1 MLNII
6 LRNKS
11 RNFIREILK
20 EVKKGNFN
28 FKGKDEIPLDGMKDK
43 SRAFLMFNSYLM
55 DIAEFYSSPLLGLFY
70 SYLVNAAKVE
80 ALRKEVDIEDVEI
93 KYDAEDAGNFVG
105 ITSTSYHTI
114 SKYFKQLQE
123 MGLIVYHRDRRG
135 YYFRCIR
142 DLRNSINREWIEV
155 FIKNENYLSPTDLN
169 CLSEIFPNLK
179 VQELYGGVRNNE
191 YMDNGN
197 SGSIDGIDTDIDG
210 RQGPLRVEE
219 KEEEIKEEIVEKKES
234 KKRGRP
240 KKEEK
245 AKEDRVGIFNKIK
258 KELEPQVQ
266 EKAEK
271 QTEEEPDKQVQKEPD
286 KEKEN
291 KPNSEENKPNP
302 KASMSLEELRIINEM
317 KMKQRMNGVSSEVLK
332 QEFYS
337 EGFYPNG
344 LDEEKEEEENELI
357 DINDINEEEK
367 EEREEVKEVKKEEI
381 KHESPT
387 NVENKKSDFAE
398 KRENNN
404 ELTDITDNTLSDI
417 DDMDW

>member
-114 SKYFKQLQE
+114 GKYFKQLQE

-142 DLRNSINREWIEV
+142 DLRNSINREWVEV

-179 VQELYGGVRNNE
+179 VQELYGGVK
-191 YMDNGN
+191 NGDSN
-197 SGSIDGIDTDIDG
+197 SGSIDDSDTDIDG
-210 RQGPLRVEE
+210 RQGPLGVEE

-245 AKEDRVGIFNKIK
+245 AKEDRVGIFNKV
-258 KELEPQVQ
+258 KEKE
-266 EKAEK
+266 EKESEEQK
-271 QTEEEPDKQVQKEPD
+271 EEEPKEGI
-286 KEKEN
+286 
-291 KPNSEENKPNP
+291 KPSP
-302 KASMSLEELRIINEM
+302 KGSMSLEELRIINEM

-357 DINDINEEEK
+357 DIDDINEEEK
-367 EEREEVKEVKKEEI
+367 EERKEVKEVKKEEI
-381 KHESPT
+381 KHKSPT
-387 NVENKKSDFAE
+387 NVENKKSEPIE
-398 KRENNN
+398 KQENNS
-404 ELTDITDNTLSDI
+404 ELLDI

>member
-114 SKYFKQLQE
+114 GKYFKQLQE

-169 CLSEIFPNLK
+169 YLSEIFPNLK
-179 VQELYGGVRNNE
+179 VQELYGGVKNNDIGN
-191 YMDNGN
+191 DNSDN
-197 SGSIDGIDTDIDG
+197 IDGIDTDIDG
-210 RQGPLRVEE
+210 RRGPLGIEE
-219 KEEEIKEEIVEKKES
+219 EEEIKEEVVEKKEG

-245 AKEDRVGIFNKIK
+245 AKEDRVGIFNKVK

-271 QTEEEPDKQVQKEPD
+271 EEEKE
-286 KEKEN
+286 
-291 KPNSEENKPNP
+291 EEDIKPNP
-302 KASMSLEELRIINEM
+302 KASMSLEELRIINDM
-317 KMKQRMNGVSSEVLK
+317 KMKQRMNGVSSKVLK

-367 EEREEVKEVKKEEI
+367 EERKEVREEIKEEI

-387 NVENKKSDFAE
+387 NVEIAKKDSTEEQE
-398 KRENNN
+398 KSNDS
-404 ELTDITDNTLSDI
+404 LDI

>member
-114 SKYFKQLQE
+114 GKYFKQLQE
-123 MGLIVYHRDRRG
+123 MGLIVYRKDKRG

-142 DLRNSINREWIEV
+142 DLRNSINREWVEV

-169 CLSEIFPNLK
+169 CLSEIFPNLRAN
-179 VQELYGGVRNNE
+179 ELYGGVKNNE
-191 YMDNGN
+191 YRDDDNING
-197 SGSIDGIDTDIDG
+197 IDCIDTDIDG
-210 RQGPLRVEE
+210 QRGPLGVEE
-219 KEEEIKEEIVEKKES
+219 KEIEKEIVEKKES

-245 AKEDRVGIFNKIK
+245 VKEDRVGIFNKV
-258 KELEPQVQ
+258 KEKDKQQKEEQQ
-266 EKAEK
+266 EKE
-271 QTEEEPDKQVQKEPD
+271 
-286 KEKEN
+286 
-291 KPNSEENKPNP
+291 EENKPNP
-302 KASMSLEELRIINEM
+302 KASMSLEELRIINDM

-344 LDEEKEEEENELI
+344 LDEEKEEEEEELNI
-357 DINDINEEEK
+357 DEIEEE
-367 EEREEVKEVKKEEI
+367 EEI
-381 KHESPT
+381 KEEEIKRESPT
-387 NVENKKSDFAE
+387 NVEIKENEFIEKQKKDNELSDI
-398 KRENNN
+398 ENNN
-404 ELTDITDNTLSDI
+404 ILSDI

>member
-114 SKYFKQLQE
+114 GKYFKQLQE
-123 MGLIVYHRDRRG
+123 MGLIVYRKDKRG

-142 DLRNSINREWIEV
+142 DLRNSINREWVEV

-179 VQELYGGVRNNE
+179 ANELYGGVKSNE
-191 YMDNGN
+191 WIDNGN
-197 SGSIDGIDTDIDG
+197 SGNIDGIDTDAD
-210 RQGPLRVEE
+210 RQRGPLGVEE
-219 KEEEIKEEIVEKKES
+219 KEIEEEIVEKKES

-245 AKEDRVGIFNKIK
+245 AKEDRVGIFNKV
-258 KELEPQVQ
+258 KEKE
-266 EKAEK
+266 
-271 QTEEEPDKQVQKEPD
+271 DKQVQEEP
-286 KEKEN
+286 EKQIHEE
-291 KPNSEENKPNP
+291 SEIKPNP
-302 KASMSLEELRIINEM
+302 KASMSLEELRIINDM

-344 LDEEKEEEENELI
+344 LDEEKEEEGNELI
-357 DINDINEEEK
+357 NIDDIKEEEK
-367 EEREEVKEVKKEEI
+367 ETEERKEKVKEVKEKPVS
-381 KHESPT
+381 KPVESTKP
-387 NVENKKSDFAE
+387 VENT
-398 KRENNN
+398 ENNLK
-404 ELTDITDNTLSDI
+404 EDE
-417 DDMDW
+417 DDLEMDW

>member
-28 FKGKDEIPLDGMKDK
+28 FKGKDEIPLDDMKDK
-43 SRAFLMFNSYLM
+43 NRAFLMFNSYLM

-114 SKYFKQLQE
+114 GKYFKQLQE

-142 DLRNSINREWIEV
+142 DLRNSINKEWVEV

-179 VQELYGGVRNNE
+179 VQELYGGVKNNE
-191 YMDNGN
+191 YTNNGN
-197 SGSIDGIDTDIDG
+197 SSDIDGIDTDVDG
-210 RQGPLRVEE
+210 RL
-219 KEEEIKEEIVEKKES
+219 EEERVEKKES

-245 AKEDRVGIFNKIK
+245 AKEDRVGIFNKVK

-271 QTEEEPDKQVQKEPD
+271 EEEKE
-286 KEKEN
+286 EEEN
-291 KPNSEENKPNP
+291 KQTHEESDIKPNP
-302 KASMSLEELRIINEM
+302 KASMSLEELRIINGM

-344 LDEEKEEEENELI
+344 LDEEKEEEEDELI
-357 DINDINEEEK
+357 NIDDINEEEK
-367 EEREEVKEVKKEEI
+367 EEREEVREEIKEEI

-387 NVENKKSDFAE
+387 NVEIAKKDSTEEQE
-398 KRENNN
+398 KSNDS
-404 ELTDITDNTLSDI
+404 LDI

>member
-28 FKGKDEIPLDGMKDK
+28 FKEKDEIPLDGMKDK

-114 SKYFKQLQE
+114 GKYFKQLQE
-123 MGLIVYHRDRRG
+123 MGLIVYRKDKRG

-142 DLRNSINREWIEV
+142 DLRNSINREWVEV

-179 VQELYGGVRNNE
+179 VQELYRGVKNNE
-191 YMDNGN
+191 YTDNGN
-197 SGSIDGIDTDIDG
+197 SGNIDDFDTDVDG
-210 RQGPLRVEE
+210 RLSPLGVE
-219 KEEEIKEEIVEKKES
+219 EEEIVEEIVEKKES

-245 AKEDRVGIFNKIK
+245 TKEDRVGIFNKIK
-258 KELEPQVQ
+258 EKDDKQVQEELEKQVQEELEPQVQ
-266 EKAEK
+266 EKPE
-271 QTEEEPDKQVQKEPD
+271 
-286 KEKEN
+286 
-291 KPNSEENKPNP
+291 PNP
-302 KASMSLEELRIINEM
+302 KALMSLEEVRIINDM
-317 KMKQRMNGVSSEVLK
+317 KMKQRMSGVSSEVLK

-344 LDEEKEEEENELI
+344 LDEEKETEENELI
-357 DINDINEEEK
+357 DINGIKE
-367 EEREEVKEVKKEEI
+367 EEREREREREEEVKQEEI
-381 KHESPT
+381 KHKSPV
-387 NVENKKSDFAE
+387 NVEIKKNEPIE
-398 KRENNN
+398 KQEKDNN
-404 ELTDITDNTLSDI
+404 SVDI

>member
-114 SKYFKQLQE
+114 GKYFKQLQE
-123 MGLIVYHRDRRG
+123 MGLIVYRKDKRG

-142 DLRNSINREWIEV
+142 DLRNSINREWVEV

-179 VQELYGGVRNNE
+179 VQELYRGVKNNE
-191 YMDNGN
+191 YTDNGN
-197 SGSIDGIDTDIDG
+197 SGNIADLDTDVDG
-210 RQGPLRVEE
+210 RLSPLEVEE
-219 KEEEIKEEIVEKKES
+219 EEIVEKKES

-245 AKEDRVGIFNKIK
+245 AKEDRAGIFNKVK
-258 KELEPQVQ
+258 EKDDKQVQEELEPQVQ
-266 EKAEK
+266 EKPERPNR
-271 QTEEEPDKQVQKEPD
+271 QMTYEEVVV
-286 KEKEN
+286 EN
-291 KPNSEENKPNP
+291 
-302 KASMSLEELRIINEM
+302 AL
-317 KMKQRMNGVSSEVLK
+317 KMQQRMKGVSSEVLK
-332 QEFYS
+332 NTNFYS

-344 LDEEKEEEENELI
+344 LDEEKEAEEDKLI
-357 DINDINEEEK
+357 NIDDVIKEDEK
-367 EEREEVKEVKKEEI
+367 EEREIEEVKETKEIKEELAP
-381 KHESPT
+381 KLVSKLASKPVESTKP
-387 NVENKKSDFAE
+387 VENT
-398 KRENNN
+398 ENNLK
-404 ELTDITDNTLSDI
+404 EDE
-417 DDMDW
+417 DDLEMDW

>member
-28 FKGKDEIPLDGMKDK
+28 FKGKDEIPLDDMKDK

-55 DIAEFYSSPLLGLFY
+55 DIVEFYSSPLLGLFY

-80 ALRKEVDIEDVEI
+80 ALRKEIDIEDVEI

-114 SKYFKQLQE
+114 GKYFKQLQE

-142 DLRNSINREWIEV
+142 DLRNSINREWVEV

-179 VQELYGGVRNNE
+179 VQELYGGVKNNE
-191 YMDNGN
+191 YTNNGN
-197 SGSIDGIDTDIDG
+197 SGDIDGIDIDVDG
-210 RQGPLRVEE
+210 RLEEE
-219 KEEEIKEEIVEKKES
+219 KVEKKES

-245 AKEDRVGIFNKIK
+245 AKEDRVGIFNKVK

-271 QTEEEPDKQVQKEPD
+271 KEEEE
-286 KEKEN
+286 EEN
-291 KPNSEENKPNP
+291 KQTHEESDIKPNP
-302 KASMSLEELRIINEM
+302 KASMSLEELRIINDM

-344 LDEEKEEEENELI
+344 LDEEKEKEEDELI

-367 EEREEVKEVKKEEI
+367 EEEEEEVKEEEI
-381 KHESPT
+381 KHESLT
-387 NVENKKSDFAE
+387 NVEIKKSEPIE
-398 KRENNN
+398 KQENNN
-404 ELTDITDNTLSDI
+404 ELTDI

>member
-28 FKGKDEIPLDGMKDK
+28 FKGKDEIPLDDMKDK

-114 SKYFKQLQE
+114 GKYFKQLQE

-142 DLRNSINREWIEV
+142 DLRNSINREWVEV

-179 VQELYGGVRNNE
+179 VQELYGGVKNNE
-191 YMDNGN
+191 YTNNGN
-197 SGSIDGIDTDIDG
+197 SGDIDGIDIDVDG
-210 RQGPLRVEE
+210 RLEEE
-219 KEEEIKEEIVEKKES
+219 KVEKKES

-245 AKEDRVGIFNKIK
+245 VKEDRVGIFNKVK

-271 QTEEEPDKQVQKEPD
+271 EKEEEE
-286 KEKEN
+286 EEEEN
-291 KPNSEENKPNP
+291 KQTHEESDIKPNP
-302 KASMSLEELRIINEM
+302 KASMSLEELRIINDM

-344 LDEEKEEEENELI
+344 LDEEKEKEEDELI

-367 EEREEVKEVKKEEI
+367 EEREEEVKEEEI
-381 KHESPT
+381 KHESLT
-387 NVENKKSDFAE
+387 NVEIKKSEPIE
-398 KRENNN
+398 KQENNN
-404 ELTDITDNTLSDI
+404 ELTDI

>member
-28 FKGKDEIPLDGMKDK
+28 FKGKDEIPLDDMKDK
-43 SRAFLMFNSYLM
+43 NRAFLMFNSYLM

-114 SKYFKQLQE
+114 GKYFKQLQE

-142 DLRNSINREWIEV
+142 DLRNSINKEWVEV

-179 VQELYGGVRNNE
+179 VQELYGGVKNNE
-191 YMDNGN
+191 YTNNGN
-197 SGSIDGIDTDIDG
+197 SGDIDGIDTDVDG
-210 RQGPLRVEE
+210 RLE
-219 KEEEIKEEIVEKKES
+219 EEIVEKKES

-245 AKEDRVGIFNKIK
+245 AKEDRVGIFNKVK

-271 QTEEEPDKQVQKEPD
+271 EEEKE
-286 KEKEN
+286 EEEN
-291 KPNSEENKPNP
+291 KQTHEESDIKPNP
-302 KASMSLEELRIINEM
+302 KASMSLEELRIINGM

-344 LDEEKEEEENELI
+344 LDEEKEEEEDELI
-357 DINDINEEEK
+357 NIDDINEEEK
-367 EEREEVKEVKKEEI
+367 EEREEVREEIKEEI

-387 NVENKKSDFAE
+387 NVEIAKKDSTEEQE
-398 KRENNN
+398 KSNDS
-404 ELTDITDNTLSDI
+404 LDI

>member
-70 SYLVNAAKVE
+70 SYLINAAKVE

-114 SKYFKQLQE
+114 GKYFKQLQE
-123 MGLIVYHRDRRG
+123 MGLIVYRKDRRG

-179 VQELYGGVRNNE
+179 VQELYGGVKNNE
-191 YMDNGN
+191 YIDNGN
-197 SGSIDGIDTDIDG
+197 SGSIDGIDIDIDG
-210 RQGPLRVEE
+210 RQGPLGVEE
-219 KEEEIKEEIVEKKES
+219 EEEIKEEIVEKKES

-245 AKEDRVGIFNKIK
+245 AKEDRVGIFNKVK

-271 QTEEEPDKQVQKEPD
+271 EEKEEEENKQVQKEPD
-286 KEKEN
+286 I
-291 KPNSEENKPNP
+291 KPNP
-302 KASMSLEELRIINEM
+302 KASMSLEELRIINDM

-344 LDEEKEEEENELI
+344 LNEEKEEEENELI

-367 EEREEVKEVKKEEI
+367 EEEVKEEI
-381 KHESPT
+381 KHESPV
-387 NVENKKSDFAE
+387 NVEIKKSEPIE
-398 KRENNN
+398 KQEKNND
-404 ELTDITDNTLSDI
+404 LTVIEKSSKSVDI

>member
-28 FKGKDEIPLDGMKDK
+28 FKGKDEIPLDSMKDK
-43 SRAFLMFNSYLM
+43 SRAFLMFNYYLM

-114 SKYFKQLQE
+114 GKYFKQLQE

-179 VQELYGGVRNNE
+179 VQELYGGVKNNE
-191 YMDNGN
+191 YMGDGN

-210 RQGPLRVEE
+210 RRGPLGVEE
-219 KEEEIKEEIVEKKES
+219 EEEEEEIKEEIVEKKES

-245 AKEDRVGIFNKIK
+245 AKEDRVGIFNKVK
-258 KELEPQVQ
+258 
-266 EKAEK
+266 EKA
-271 QTEEEPDKQVQKEPD
+271 D
-286 KEKEN
+286 KEKEEP
-291 KPNSEENKPNP
+291 KEQKEEEPKSNP
-302 KASMSLEELRIINEM
+302 KTSMSLEELRVINDM

-344 LDEEKEEEENELI
+344 LDEEKEEEDELI

-367 EEREEVKEVKKEEI
+367 EEREEEVKEEI

-387 NVENKKSDFAE
+387 NVEIKKSEPIKKQE
-398 KRENNN
+398 KEKDNDLSVIENND
-404 ELTDITDNTLSDI
+404 LLDIE
-417 DDMDW
+417 DMDW

>member
-114 SKYFKQLQE
+114 GKYFKQLQE
-123 MGLIVYHRDRRG
+123 MGLIVYRRDRRG

-142 DLRNSINREWIEV
+142 DLRNSINREWVEV

-179 VQELYGGVRNNE
+179 ANELYGGVRNNE
-191 YMDNGN
+191 YMDDGN
-197 SGSIDGIDTDIDG
+197 SGDIDGIDTDADG
-210 RQGPLRVEE
+210 QRGPLGVEE
-219 KEEEIKEEIVEKKES
+219 KEIEEEIVEKKES

-245 AKEDRVGIFNKIK
+245 AKEDRVGAFRQAK
-258 KELEPQVQ
+258 

-271 QTEEEPDKQVQKEPD
+271 EKEKVEEQINKSEEQVRKEPEEQVR
-286 KEKEN
+286 KESARPNRQMTYEEVVVEN
-291 KPNSEENKPNP
+291 
-302 KASMSLEELRIINEM
+302 AL
-317 KMKQRMNGVSSEVLK
+317 KMQQRMKGVSSEVLK
-332 QEFYS
+332 NTNFYS

-344 LDEEKEEEENELI
+344 LDEEKETEENKLI
-357 DINDINEEEK
+357 DINGIKEEEK
-367 EEREEVKEVKKEEI
+367 EKEVEKVKETKETKEEFVS
-381 KHESPT
+381 KPVESAKPI
-387 NVENKKSDFAE
+387 ESA
-398 KRENNN
+398 ENN
-404 ELTDITDNTLSDI
+404 LTENNLTENNSKEDEEDE
-417 DDMDW
+417 DDLEMDW

>member
-28 FKGKDEIPLDGMKDK
+28 FKGKDEIPLDDMKDK

-114 SKYFKQLQE
+114 GKYFKQLQE
-123 MGLIVYHRDRRG
+123 MGLIVYYRDRRG

-179 VQELYGGVRNNE
+179 VQELYGGVKNNE
-191 YMDNGN
+191 YTNNGN
-197 SGSIDGIDTDIDG
+197 SSDIDGIDTDVDG
-210 RQGPLRVEE
+210 RLE
-219 KEEEIKEEIVEKKES
+219 EEIVEKKES

-245 AKEDRVGIFNKIK
+245 VKEDRVGIFNKVK

-271 QTEEEPDKQVQKEPD
+271 EEEKE
-286 KEKEN
+286 
-291 KPNSEENKPNP
+291 EEEEDIKPNP
-302 KASMSLEELRIINEM
+302 KASMSLEELRIINDM

-357 DINDINEEEK
+357 DINDINEEEREEK
-367 EEREEVKEVKKEEI
+367 EERKEEI
-381 KHESPT
+381 KEEIKYESPI
-387 NVENKKSDFAE
+387 NVENKKREPVE
-398 KRENNN
+398 KQEKNND
-404 ELTDITDNTLSDI
+404 LTVIEKTNDSVDIEDNNILSDI

>member
-114 SKYFKQLQE
+114 GKYFKQLQE

-142 DLRNSINREWIEV
+142 DLRNSINREWVEV

-179 VQELYGGVRNNE
+179 VQELYGGVKNNE
-191 YMDNGN
+191 YMDDGN
-197 SGSIDGIDTDIDG
+197 SGSIDGIDTDVDG
-210 RQGPLRVEE
+210 RRGPLGIEE
-219 KEEEIKEEIVEKKES
+219 EEEEEIKEEIIKKKEG

-245 AKEDRVGIFNKIK
+245 AKEDRVGIFNK
-258 KELEPQVQ
+258 V
-266 EKAEK
+266 
-271 QTEEEPDKQVQKEPD
+271 

-291 KPNSEENKPNP
+291 KEKEPEQQTHKESERPNRQMTYEEVVIEN
-302 KASMSLEELRIINEM
+302 AL

-332 QEFYS
+332 NTNFYT

-344 LDEEKEEEENELI
+344 LDEEKEEEDELI
-357 DINDINEEEK
+357 DINDINEEER
-367 EEREEVKEVKKEEI
+367 EEREEEVKEEI
-381 KHESPT
+381 KHETPT
-387 NVENKKSDFAE
+387 NIEIKKSEPIE
-398 KRENNN
+398 KQENNN
-404 ELTDITDNTLSDI
+404 ELTDI

>member
-70 SYLVNAAKVE
+70 SYLINAAKVE

-114 SKYFKQLQE
+114 GKYFKQLQE

-179 VQELYGGVRNNE
+179 VQELYGGVKNNE
-191 YMDNGN
+191 YIDNGN
-197 SGSIDGIDTDIDG
+197 SGSIDGIDIDIDG
-210 RQGPLRVEE
+210 RQGPLGVEE
-219 KEEEIKEEIVEKKES
+219 EEEIKEEIVEKKES

-245 AKEDRVGIFNKIK
+245 AKEDRVGIFNKVK

-271 QTEEEPDKQVQKEPD
+271 EEKEEEENKQVQKEPD
-286 KEKEN
+286 I
-291 KPNSEENKPNP
+291 KPNP
-302 KASMSLEELRIINEM
+302 KASMSLEELRIINDM

-344 LDEEKEEEENELI
+344 LNEEKEEEENELI

-367 EEREEVKEVKKEEI
+367 EEEVKEEI
-381 KHESPT
+381 KHESPV
-387 NVENKKSDFAE
+387 NVEIKKSEPIE
-398 KRENNN
+398 KQEKNND
-404 ELTDITDNTLSDI
+404 LTVIEKSSKSVDI

>member
-114 SKYFKQLQE
+114 GKYFKQLQE

-142 DLRNSINREWIEV
+142 DLRNSINREWVEV

-179 VQELYGGVRNNE
+179 VQELYGGVKNNE

-197 SGSIDGIDTDIDG
+197 NGDIDGIDIDVDG
-210 RQGPLRVEE
+210 RRGPLGVED
-219 KEEEIKEEIVEKKES
+219 EEEIKEEIVEKKES

-245 AKEDRVGIFNKIK
+245 AKEDRVGIFNKVK

-266 EKAEK
+266 EKE
-271 QTEEEPDKQVQKEPD
+271 DKQVQE
-286 KEKEN
+286 EEEN
-291 KPNSEENKPNP
+291 KQTHEESDIKPNP
-302 KASMSLEELRIINEM
+302 KASMSLEELRIINDM

-344 LDEEKEEEENELI
+344 LDEEKEEEDELI
-357 DINDINEEEK
+357 DIDDINEEEK
-367 EEREEVKEVKKEEI
+367 EEREEEVKEEI
-381 KHESPT
+381 KHESPI
-387 NVENKKSDFAE
+387 NVEIAKKDSTEEQE
-398 KRENNN
+398 KSNDS
-404 ELTDITDNTLSDI
+404 LDI

>member
-114 SKYFKQLQE
+114 GKYFKQLQE
-123 MGLIVYHRDRRG
+123 MGLIVYHKDKRG

-142 DLRNSINREWIEV
+142 DLRNSINREWVEV

-179 VQELYGGVRNNE
+179 ANELYGGVKSNE
-191 YMDNGN
+191 YRDDGN
-197 SGSIDGIDTDIDG
+197 IDSVYSNDTDIDG
-210 RQGPLRVEE
+210 QRGPLGVEE
-219 KEEEIKEEIVEKKES
+219 EKIEEEKVEKKEN

-245 AKEDRVGIFNKIK
+245 AKEDRVGIFNKV
-258 KELEPQVQ
+258 KEKED
-266 EKAEK
+266 EK
-271 QTEEEPDKQVQKEPD
+271 EEPEQQVQKEP
-286 KEKEN
+286 EI
-291 KPNSEENKPNP
+291 KPNP
-302 KASMSLEELRIINEM
+302 KASMSLEELRIINDM

-344 LDEEKEEEENELI
+344 LDEEKEEEEEELNI
-357 DINDINEEEK
+357 DEIEEEEEIK
-367 EEREEVKEVKKEEI
+367 EEEIKRESPINVEVKKNEPIE
-381 KHESPT
+381 KQE
-387 NVENKKSDFAE
+387 KSND
-398 KRENNN
+398 
-404 ELTDITDNTLSDI
+404 LLDI

>member
-55 DIAEFYSSPLLGLFY
+55 DVAEFYSSPLLGLFY
-70 SYLVNAAKVE
+70 SYLVNAAKME

-114 SKYFKQLQE
+114 GKYFKQLQE

-142 DLRNSINREWIEV
+142 DLRNSINREWVEV

-179 VQELYGGVRNNE
+179 VQELYGGVKNNE
-191 YMDNGN
+191 YTNNGN
-197 SGSIDGIDTDIDG
+197 SSDIDGIDTDVDG
-210 RQGPLRVEE
+210 GLE
-219 KEEEIKEEIVEKKES
+219 KEKEIKEEIVEKKEG

-245 AKEDRVGIFNKIK
+245 AKEDRVGIFNK
-258 KELEPQVQ
+258 V
-266 EKAEK
+266 
-271 QTEEEPDKQVQKEPD
+271 
-286 KEKEN
+286 KEKE
-291 KPNSEENKPNP
+291 KLEEQKEEENIKPNP

-357 DINDINEEEK
+357 DIDDINEEEK
-367 EEREEVKEVKKEEI
+367 EEREEREEVKEEI
-381 KHESPT
+381 KHESPI
-387 NVENKKSDFAE
+387 NVEIKKSDFAE

-404 ELTDITDNTLSDI
+404 ELTDI

>member
-28 FKGKDEIPLDGMKDK
+28 FKGKDEIPLDEMKDK

-114 SKYFKQLQE
+114 GKYFKQLQE
-123 MGLIVYHRDRRG
+123 MGLIVYRKDRRG

-142 DLRNSINREWIEV
+142 DLRNSINREWVEV

-179 VQELYGGVRNNE
+179 VQELYGGVKNNE
-191 YMDNGN
+191 YTNNGN
-197 SGSIDGIDTDIDG
+197 SSDIDGIDTDVDG
-210 RQGPLRVEE
+210 RLE
-219 KEEEIKEEIVEKKES
+219 
-234 KKRGRP
+234 
-240 KKEEK
+240 EEK
-245 AKEDRVGIFNKIK
+245 AKEDRVGIFNKVK

-271 QTEEEPDKQVQKEPD
+271 EEEKE
-286 KEKEN
+286 
-291 KPNSEENKPNP
+291 EEEEDIKPNP
-302 KASMSLEELRIINEM
+302 KASMSLEELRIINDM

-367 EEREEVKEVKKEEI
+367 EEEVKDNDLAAI
-381 KHESPT
+381 AS
-387 NVENKKSDFAE
+387 NVVSDIE
-398 KRENNN
+398 HN
-404 ELTDITDNTLSDI
+404 ELSDITDNTLSDI

>member
-114 SKYFKQLQE
+114 GKYFKQLQE

-179 VQELYGGVRNNE
+179 VQELYGGVKNNE

-210 RQGPLRVEE
+210 RQGPLRVEDE
-219 KEEEIKEEIVEKKES
+219 KEAVEEIKEEEKKES

-245 AKEDRVGIFNKIK
+245 AKEDRVGIFNKVK
-258 KELEPQVQ
+258 KEEN
-266 EKAEK
+266 K
-271 QTEEEPDKQVQKEPD
+271 QTEEKPDKQVQKEPD
-286 KEKEN
+286 KEEIKT
-291 KPNSEENKPNP
+291 NSEENKPNP

-344 LDEEKEEEENELI
+344 LDEEKEKEENELI
-357 DINDINEEEK
+357 DIDDINEEEK
-367 EEREEVKEVKKEEI
+367 EEREEVKEVKEEI
-381 KHESPT
+381 KRESPT
-387 NVENKKSDFAE
+387 NVEIKKSDFAE

-404 ELTDITDNTLSDI
+404 ELTDIEDNNILSDI

>member
-28 FKGKDEIPLDGMKDK
+28 FKGKDEIPLDDMKDK

-114 SKYFKQLQE
+114 GKYFKQLQE

-142 DLRNSINREWIEV
+142 DLRNSINREWVEV

-179 VQELYGGVRNNE
+179 VQELYGGVKNNE
-191 YMDNGN
+191 YTNNGN
-197 SGSIDGIDTDIDG
+197 SSDIDGIDTDVDG
-210 RQGPLRVEE
+210 RLEEE
-219 KEEEIKEEIVEKKES
+219 KVEKKES

-245 AKEDRVGIFNKIK
+245 AKEDRVGIFNKVK

-266 EKAEK
+266 EKVE
-271 QTEEEPDKQVQKEPD
+271 
-286 KEKEN
+286 KEKEEEEEEE
-291 KPNSEENKPNP
+291 EENKQTHDESDIKPNP
-302 KASMSLEELRIINEM
+302 KASMSLEELRIINDM

-344 LDEEKEEEENELI
+344 LDEEKEKEEDELI

-367 EEREEVKEVKKEEI
+367 EEREEEVKEEEI
-381 KHESPT
+381 KHESLT
-387 NVENKKSDFAE
+387 NVEIKKSEPIE
-398 KRENNN
+398 KQENNN
-404 ELTDITDNTLSDI
+404 ELTDI

>member
-28 FKGKDEIPLDGMKDK
+28 FKGKDEIPLDDMKDK

-114 SKYFKQLQE
+114 GKYFKQLQE

-142 DLRNSINREWIEV
+142 DLRNSINREWVEV

-179 VQELYGGVRNNE
+179 VQELYGGVKNNE
-191 YMDNGN
+191 YTNNGN
-197 SGSIDGIDTDIDG
+197 SSDIDGIDTDVDG
-210 RQGPLRVEE
+210 RLEEE
-219 KEEEIKEEIVEKKES
+219 KVEKKES

-245 AKEDRVGIFNKIK
+245 AKEDRVGIFNKVK
-258 KELEPQVQ
+258 KELESQVQ
-266 EKAEK
+266 KKAEK
-271 QTEEEPDKQVQKEPD
+271 EE
-286 KEKEN
+286 KEKE
-291 KPNSEENKPNP
+291 KEEENKQTHEEFEQQVHTEPDIKPNP
-302 KASMSLEELRIINEM
+302 KASMSLEELRIINDM

-367 EEREEVKEVKKEEI
+367 EERKEVREEIKEEI

-387 NVENKKSDFAE
+387 NVEIAKKDSTEEQE
-398 KRENNN
+398 KSNDS
-404 ELTDITDNTLSDI
+404 LDI

>member
-55 DIAEFYSSPLLGLFY
+55 DVAEFYSSPLLGLFY
-70 SYLVNAAKVE
+70 SYLVNAAKME

-114 SKYFKQLQE
+114 GKYFKQLQE

-179 VQELYGGVRNNE
+179 VQELYGGVKNNE
-191 YMDNGN
+191 YTNNGD
-197 SGSIDGIDTDIDG
+197 SGDIDGINTNVDG
-210 RQGPLRVEE
+210 RQRPLRVEE

-245 AKEDRVGIFNKIK
+245 AKEDRVGIFNKV
-258 KELEPQVQ
+258 KEKEN
-266 EKAEK
+266 K
-271 QTEEEPDKQVQKEPD
+271 QTEEKPDKQVQKEPD
-286 KEKEN
+286 KEEIKT
-291 KPNSEENKPNP
+291 NSEENKPNP
-302 KASMSLEELRIINEM
+302 KASMSLEELRIINDM

-367 EEREEVKEVKKEEI
+367 EEREEEEEVKEEI
-381 KHESPT
+381 KHESPI
-387 NVENKKSDFAE
+387 NVEIKKSESVE
-398 KRENNN
+398 KQEKDNKSVDIEDNN
-404 ELTDITDNTLSDI
+404 ILSDI

>member
-114 SKYFKQLQE
+114 GKYFKQLQE
-123 MGLIVYHRDRRG
+123 MGLIVYRKDKRG

-142 DLRNSINREWIEV
+142 DLRNSINREWVEV

-179 VQELYGGVRNNE
+179 TNELYGGVKSNE
-191 YMDNGN
+191 WIDNGN
-197 SGSIDGIDTDIDG
+197 SDNIDCIDTDIDG
-210 RQGPLRVEE
+210 QRGPLGVEE
-219 KEEEIKEEIVEKKES
+219 KEIEEEIVEKKES

-245 AKEDRVGIFNKIK
+245 AKEDRVGIFNKV
-258 KELEPQVQ
+258 KEKPE
-266 EKAEK
+266 
-271 QTEEEPDKQVQKEPD
+271 KQVQKEPD
-286 KEKEN
+286 KQVQEKPEQQTQEE
-291 KPNSEENKPNP
+291 SEQQVQKEPEIKPNP
-302 KASMSLEELRIINEM
+302 KASMSLEELRIINDM

-344 LDEEKEEEENELI
+344 LDEEKEEEEKELNI
-357 DINDINEEEK
+357 DEIEEE
-367 EEREEVKEVKKEEI
+367 EEI
-381 KHESPT
+381 KEEEIKRESPT
-387 NVENKKSDFAE
+387 NVEIKKNDPIEKQEKDNELSDI
-398 KRENNN
+398 ENNN
-404 ELTDITDNTLSDI
+404 ILSDI

>member
-179 VQELYGGVRNNE
+179 VQELYGGVKNNE

-210 RQGPLRVEE
+210 RRGPLGVEE
-219 KEEEIKEEIVEKKES
+219 EEEIKEEIVEKKES

-245 AKEDRVGIFNKIK
+245 AKEDRVGIFNKV
-258 KELEPQVQ
+258 KEKEN
-266 EKAEK
+266 K
-271 QTEEEPDKQVQKEPD
+271 QTEEKPDKQVQKEPD
-286 KEKEN
+286 KEEIKTN
-291 KPNSEENKPNP
+291 PEEAKPNP

-344 LDEEKEEEENELI
+344 LDEEKEEEDELI
-357 DINDINEEEK
+357 DIDDINEEEK

-381 KHESPT
+381 KHESPI
-387 NVENKKSDFAE
+387 NVEIKKSDFAE

>member
-70 SYLVNAAKVE
+70 SYLVNTAKVE

-114 SKYFKQLQE
+114 GKYFKQLQE

-142 DLRNSINREWIEV
+142 DLRNSINREWVEV

-179 VQELYGGVRNNE
+179 VQELYGGVKNG
-191 YMDNGN
+191 DGN
-197 SGSIDGIDTDIDG
+197 SGSIDDSDTDIDG
-210 RQGPLRVEE
+210 RQGPLGVEE

-245 AKEDRVGIFNKIK
+245 AKEDRVGIFNKV
-258 KELEPQVQ
+258 KEKE
-266 EKAEK
+266 EKESEEQK
-271 QTEEEPDKQVQKEPD
+271 EEEPKED
-286 KEKEN
+286 I
-291 KPNSEENKPNP
+291 KPNP

-357 DINDINEEEK
+357 DIDDINEEEK
-367 EEREEVKEVKKEEI
+367 EEIEEVKEVKKEEI
-381 KHESPT
+381 KHESST
-387 NVENKKSDFAE
+387 NVENKKNEFVE
-398 KRENNN
+398 KQEK
-404 ELTDITDNTLSDI
+404 DNKSVDI

>member
-28 FKGKDEIPLDGMKDK
+28 FKGKNEIPLDGMKDK

-55 DIAEFYSSPLLGLFY
+55 DVAEFYSSPLLGLFY
-70 SYLVNAAKVE
+70 SYLVNAAKME

-114 SKYFKQLQE
+114 GKYFKQLQE

-142 DLRNSINREWIEV
+142 DLRNSINREWVEV

-179 VQELYGGVRNNE
+179 VQELYGGVKNNE
-191 YMDNGN
+191 YTNNGN
-197 SGSIDGIDTDIDG
+197 SSDIDGIDTDVDG
-210 RQGPLRVEE
+210 RLEEE
-219 KEEEIKEEIVEKKES
+219 KVEKKES

-245 AKEDRVGIFNKIK
+245 AKEDRVGIFNKVK
-258 KELEPQVQ
+258 KELKSQVQ

-271 QTEEEPDKQVQKEPD
+271 EKEEEEEKNKQAYEESEQQVHTEPD
-286 KEKEN
+286 I
-291 KPNSEENKPNP
+291 KPNP

-357 DINDINEEEK
+357 DIDEIKEEEK
-367 EEREEVKEVKKEEI
+367 EEREERKEVRKEEI

-387 NVENKKSDFAE
+387 NVENKKNEFVE

-404 ELTDITDNTLSDI
+404 ELTDI

>member
-114 SKYFKQLQE
+114 GKYFKQLQE
-123 MGLIVYHRDRRG
+123 MGLIVYRRDRRG

-142 DLRNSINREWIEV
+142 DLRNSINREWVEV

-179 VQELYGGVRNNE
+179 TNELYGGVRNNE
-191 YMDNGN
+191 YMDDGN
-197 SGSIDGIDTDIDG
+197 SDNINSIDTDADG
-210 RQGPLRVEE
+210 QRGPLGVEE
-219 KEEEIKEEIVEKKES
+219 KEIEEEIIEKKES

-245 AKEDRVGIFNKIK
+245 AKEDRVGIFRQAK
-258 KELEPQVQ
+258 

-271 QTEEEPDKQVQKEPD
+271 EKEEQQTQKE
-286 KEKEN
+286 
-291 KPNSEENKPNP
+291 SEIKSNP
-302 KASMSLEELRIINEM
+302 KTSMSLEELRIINDM

-357 DINDINEEEK
+357 NIDDIKEEEK
-367 EEREEVKEVKKEEI
+367 EEIKEEEN
-381 KHESPT
+381 KHESPI
-387 NVENKKSDFAE
+387 NVEIKKNDFTE
-398 KRENNN
+398 KQENNNDLVVIENNN
-404 ELTDITDNTLSDI
+404 ELSVIENNNELSDIENNNELSDIENNNELSDI

>member
-114 SKYFKQLQE
+114 GKYFKQLQE

-179 VQELYGGVRNNE
+179 VQELYGGVKNNE

-245 AKEDRVGIFNKIK
+245 AKEDRVGIFNKVK
-258 KELEPQVQ
+258 EKELEPAVQ
-266 EKAEK
+266 EEPE
-271 QTEEEPDKQVQKEPD
+271 QQQEEEKEI
-286 KEKEN
+286 
-291 KPNSEENKPNP
+291 KPNP
-302 KASMSLEELRIINEM
+302 KASMSLEELRIINDM